1 MPRRIQQV
9 FRGRK
14 KDPTQNAMVA
24 VNCDMLFTYML
35 AGWEGS
41 AHDAIILG
49 DAIDREDGF
58 TVPQGICTHDKQ

>member
-1 MPRRIQQV
+1 LARVLRHSQQV

-24 VNCDMLFTYML
+24 VNCDLLFTYVL

-41 AHDAIILG
+41 AHDAPVLG
-49 DAIDREDGF
+49 DAIDRGDGF
-58 TVPQGICTHDKQ
+58 IVPQGI